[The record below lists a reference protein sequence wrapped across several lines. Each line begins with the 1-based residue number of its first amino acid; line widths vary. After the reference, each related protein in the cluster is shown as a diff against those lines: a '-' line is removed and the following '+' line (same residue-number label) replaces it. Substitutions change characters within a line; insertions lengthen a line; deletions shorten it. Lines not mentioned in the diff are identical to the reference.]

1 MSTLRRRL
9 VGSVALLAAAVVL
22 TVAVRVTPAVLT
34 ASATDSSL
42 RVVTQSPLSLLATP
56 ALLAAESVLMVGG
69 IAAVADA
76 DLSAR
81 ATLLAPPVSA
91 LLAVTLGVS
100 AAVGVFPDA
109 TSLSDALVAALVGP
123 TASVAAGAVV
133 GGAVAPV
140 VRASTTEDTAALLG
154 GAVLLLVSIAAAPD
168 AVRSLVAGGLGG
180 VVAVAALWVADPEA
194 WRP

>member
-109 TSLSDALVAALVGP
+109 TSLSDALVAALAGP